1 MVDEVL
7 RARGVSDDRVLA
19 AMSAVPRERF
29 VPVDLA
35 EVAYDD
41 RPLPIAADQTISQ
54 PYVVALML
62 EAAQVGP
69 EDRVLEVGT
78 GSGYAAAVLDE
89 LAGEVWTVERHAAL
103 AASAV
108 VALRATQHDRV
119 HVRWAD
125 GTLGWVEDAPFDVI
139 VVAAAAPE
147 VPTELVDQLA
157 DGGRLVLPVGRP
169 DGPQELVLVRR
180 TGATTRQERLGPVQF
195 VPLLAGRAGGAAA
208 EARNGLEPQ

>member
-62 EAAQVGP
+62 EAAEVGP
-69 EDRVLEVGT
+69 DDRVLEVGT

-108 VALRATQHDRV
+108 VTLRATQHDRV
-119 HVRWAD
+119 HVRWGD

-139 VVAAAAPE
+139 LVAAAAPE
-147 VPTELVDQLA
+147 VPAELVDQLA

-180 TGATTRQERLGPVQF
+180 TGATTSQERLGPVQF

-208 EARNGLEPQ
+208 EPRNGLEPQ